1 VGGIY
6 HSRFTFTIHKESTV
20 DVDSQWAALLVLA
33 ITLFF
38 LVVMRAAET
47 ALSTIS
53 RSRLQSLIEQGVN
66 GSETA
71 LQLIEDF
78 ATLQLSL
85 SILNILLV
93 TIATAAGLVAAV
105 LPNQYIPLTV
115 LLIVLATLALQMM
128 GEVVGARWS
137 IRYAPALAP
146 LLKGVVFCLMPV
158 RAILTAI
165 QKRFVSQDQLE
176 EEARRESEEEM
187 RLLASVVGEEE
198 TDIADEGREMIYNVL
213 TLSQTTVREVMVPR
227 PDIVALKS
235 QTSMLSALDTI
246 IDAGHSRIPVYDDYI
261 DNIIGVL
268 YAKDLLR
275 YLRDDRSQTPIRD
288 IVRPALF
295 IPTSKRADQLLE
307 DLQRRH
313 VHLAIIFD
321 EYGGTA
327 GIVTIED
334 ILEEIV
340 GEIQDE
346 YDSEE
351 ESFVRKNEYE
361 AIVSGRYDIHDL
373 NHEMELDL
381 PTDENDTVG
390 GLIYSTLRGV
400 PLVGDDARIE
410 EAGVTFQVVAM
421 AGHRISKVCVMVDHH
436 ESEDDSSPD
445 EVIVKEEER
454 SPIRANNNKME
465 MAFLQML
472 MR

>member
-1 VGGIY
+1 V
-6 HSRFTFTIHKESTV
+6 RV
-20 DVDSQWAALLVLA
+20 
-33 ITLFF
+33 TL
-38 LVVMRAAET
+38 T
-47 ALSTIS
+47 T
-53 RSRLQSLIEQGVN
+53 
-66 GSETA
+66 
-71 LQLIEDF
+71 
-78 ATLQLSL
+78 
-85 SILNILLV
+85 
-93 TIATAAGLVAAV
+93 
-105 LPNQYIPLTV
+105 
-115 LLIVLATLALQMM
+115 
-128 GEVVGARWS
+128 
-137 IRYAPALAP
+137 
-146 LLKGVVFCLMPV
+146 
-158 RAILTAI
+158 I
-165 QKRFVSQDQLE
+165 QKRLSSSEQLE
-176 EEARRESEEEM
+176 EEAKRESEEEM

-246 IDAGHSRIPVYDDYI
+246 IDAGHSRIPVYDDQI

-275 YLRDDRSQTPIRD
+275 YLRDGRSQIPIRD
-288 IVRPALF
+288 IVRPAVF
-295 IPTSKRADQLLE
+295 VPTSKRADQLLE
-307 DLQRRH
+307 DLQHRH

-373 NHEMELDL
+373 NHEMGLGL

-410 EAGVTFQVVAM
+410 EAGVTFKVVAM
-421 AGHRISKVCVMVDHH
+421 AGHRISKVCVMVDHDK
-436 ESEDDSSPD
+436 SEDDSDPD
-445 EVIVKEEER
+445 EVIVKEQDPHR
-454 SPIRANNNKME
+454 IGANNNKME
-465 MAFLQML
+465 MAF
-472 MR
+472 